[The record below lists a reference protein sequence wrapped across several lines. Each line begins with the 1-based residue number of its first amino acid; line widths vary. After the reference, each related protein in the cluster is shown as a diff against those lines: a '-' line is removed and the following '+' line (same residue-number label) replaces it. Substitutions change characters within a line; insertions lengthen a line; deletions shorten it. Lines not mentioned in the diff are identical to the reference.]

1 MKMAN
6 AQPGGTPGNQAAMRP
21 TPIMIVAGIAF
32 LALFVAWI
40 PLHGWLA
47 QLFNTTGDD
56 SNNIGLS
63 LASIVLWLLVFGV
76 VLAAARWSHTVFE
89 GWQTRDLL
97 LTAVVAAVFGVLF
110 SLWTGVYAAFGAI
123 LGPWNDLV
131 GGLWWVP
138 AILIPYIIRKP
149 GAALVGETLAAF
161 VSFLAGSPYGIIGA
175 VIAGI
180 VQGMGA
186 EVVFMLT
193 GWRSFNLLTLIAAGI
208 AAATTGFVYLWP
220 IYYVGYTTTALL
232 ITYAAYVIGV
242 VLFASI
248 GSKLL
253 GDALLATG
261 VLDRF
266 AIGRDRRA
274 AQPQVD
280 F

>member
-6 AQPGGTPGNQAAMRP
+6 TQPGGTEGIRP

-47 QLFNTTGDD
+47 QLFNTAGDSD
-56 SNNIGLS
+56 NLGLS
-63 LASIVLWLLVFGV
+63 LASIVLWLLVFAV

-89 GWQTRDLL
+89 GWQTSDLL
-97 LTAVVAAVFGVLF
+97 LTAVVGAVFGVIF
-110 SLWTGVYAAFGAI
+110 SLWTGVYAAFGAV

-161 VSFLAGSPYGIIGA
+161 VSFLAGSPYGFIGA

-193 GWRSFNLLTLIAAGI
+193 GWRSYNIVTLIAAGI

-220 IYYVGYTTTALL
+220 IYYTGYTTTALL

>member
-1 MKMAN
+1 
-6 AQPGGTPGNQAAMRP
+6 
-21 TPIMIVAGIAF
+21 MIVAGIAF

-40 PLHGWLA
+40 PLHNWMA
-47 QLFNTTGDD
+47 QAFNTTVDD
-56 SNNIGLS
+56 TLNVGVN
-63 LASIVLWLLVFGV
+63 LATILLWLLVFGV
-76 VLAAARWSHTVFE
+76 VVAAARWSHTVFE

-97 LTAVVAAVFGVLF
+97 LTAVVGAVFGVIF
-110 SLWTGVYAAFGAI
+110 SLWSGVYAFFGTI
-123 LGPWNDLV
+123 LGPWVDLV

-149 GAALVGETLAAF
+149 GAALVGETIAAF
-161 VSFLAGSPYGIIGA
+161 VSFLAGSPYGFVGA
-175 VIAGI
+175 VLAGI

-186 EVVFMLT
+186 EVVFMLF
-193 GWRSFNLLTLIAAGI
+193 GWRNYSITTLILAGI
-208 AAATTGFVYLWP
+208 ASATTGFIYLWP
-220 IYYVGYTTTALL
+220 IYYIGYTTTALL

-266 AIGRDRRA
+266 AIARDKRA

>member
-6 AQPGGTPGNQAAMRP
+6 AQPGGTPGTQAAMRP

-32 LALFVAWI
+32 LALFIAWI
-40 PLHGWLA
+40 PLHGWFA

-76 VLAAARWSHTVFE
+76 VLVAARWSHTVFE

-97 LTAVVAAVFGVLF
+97 LTAVVGAVFGVLF

-161 VSFLAGSPYGIIGA
+161 VSFLAGSPYGFIGA

-193 GWRSFNLLTLIAAGI
+193 GWRTYNILTLIAAGI